1 MDLCK
6 QTFGR
11 IERRKD
17 NGTDRV
23 DMTGGDDMLRTTVEK
38 EIYYRLLE
46 KKGNNLSCEFCGLL

>member
-38 EIYYRLLE
+38 EIYYRLGE
-46 KKGNNLSCEFCGLL
+46 KRKQPFL